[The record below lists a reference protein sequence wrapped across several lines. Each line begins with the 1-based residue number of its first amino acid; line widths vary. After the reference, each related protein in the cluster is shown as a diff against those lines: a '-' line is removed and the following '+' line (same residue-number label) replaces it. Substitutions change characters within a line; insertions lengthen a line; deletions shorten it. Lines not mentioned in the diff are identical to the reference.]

1 MQEFKDFNKLY
12 LSLMRVFD
20 DNDLVMRLPVFMTS
34 LAYFLSEMS
43 ERAVKYGINKDDFID
58 GLATAT
64 KNVNELKDRKKTSKA
79 MDANKIDNG
88 CKSQNDNE
96 MQSTGFDINAK
107 DLIER
112 GKLVFSP
119 YKTTDEKVE
128 IEITD
133 NAINIQAG
141 NVSVKMPRH
150 STQDVNLINQ
160 QVTLKQE
167 PYKEVV
173 RKLYTKECDLDASQ
187 NSQQRRKDGKLDN
200 INDY

>member
-1 MQEFKDFNKLY
+1 METNKT
-12 LSLMRVFD
+12 
-20 DNDLVMRLPVFMTS
+20 N
-34 LAYFLSEMS
+34 
-43 ERAVKYGINKDDFID
+43 
-58 GLATAT
+58 
-64 KNVNELKDRKKTSKA
+64 
-79 MDANKIDNG
+79 NG

-141 NVSVKMPRH
+141 NVSIKMPRH
-150 STQDVNLINQ
+150 STQDANLINQ
-160 QVTLKQE
+160 QVTLKQD
-167 PYKEVV
+167 PYEEVA
-173 RKLYTKECDLDASQ
+173 RKFYIKEC
-187 NSQQRRKDGKLDN
+187 N
-200 INDY
+200 ISKTTNK

>member
-1 MQEFKDFNKLY
+1 ME
-12 LSLMRVFD
+12 
-20 DNDLVMRLPVFMTS
+20 
-34 LAYFLSEMS
+34 
-43 ERAVKYGINKDDFID
+43 
-58 GLATAT
+58 
-64 KNVNELKDRKKTSKA
+64 TSKT
-79 MDANKIDNG
+79 NNG

-107 DLIER
+107 DLTET
-112 GKLVFSP
+112 GKLFFLPS
-119 YKTTDEKVE
+119 KSTTAKVE

-167 PYKEVV
+167 PYEEVV
-173 RKLYTKECDLDASQ
+173 RKLYTKECDKQ
-187 NSQQRRKDGKLDN
+187 NNQ
-200 INDY
+200 

>member
-1 MQEFKDFNKLY
+1 ME
-12 LSLMRVFD
+12 
-20 DNDLVMRLPVFMTS
+20 T
-34 LAYFLSEMS
+34 
-43 ERAVKYGINKDDFID
+43 
-58 GLATAT
+58 
-64 KNVNELKDRKKTSKA
+64 
-79 MDANKIDNG
+79 NKINNG
-88 CKSQNDNE
+88 CKSQNDDE
-96 MQSTGFDINAK
+96 MQRTGFSTNAK
-107 DLIER
+107 DLTER
-112 GKLVFSP
+112 GKFAYLPS
-119 YKTTDEKVE
+119 KETKVE

-167 PYKEVV
+167 PYEAVV
-173 RKLYTKECDLDASQ
+173 RKLYTKECDLDASP

>member
-1 MQEFKDFNKLY
+1 METNKT
-12 LSLMRVFD
+12 
-20 DNDLVMRLPVFMTS
+20 N
-34 LAYFLSEMS
+34 
-43 ERAVKYGINKDDFID
+43 
-58 GLATAT
+58 
-64 KNVNELKDRKKTSKA
+64 
-79 MDANKIDNG
+79 NG

-112 GKLVFSP
+112 GKIVFSP

-167 PYKEVV
+167 PYEAVV

-187 NSQQRRKDGKLDN
+187 NSQPLRKDGKLDN
-200 INDY
+200 IKDY

>member
-1 MQEFKDFNKLY
+1 MKT
-12 LSLMRVFD
+12 
-20 DNDLVMRLPVFMTS
+20 DN
-34 LAYFLSEMS
+34 
-43 ERAVKYGINKDDFID
+43 
-58 GLATAT
+58 
-64 KNVNELKDRKKTSKA
+64 
-79 MDANKIDNG
+79 NG
-88 CKSQNDNE
+88 CESQNDNE
-96 MQSTGFDINAK
+96 IQRTGININNAK
-107 DLIER
+107 DLTER
-112 GKLVFSP
+112 GKVVFSP

-167 PYKEVV
+167 PYEAVA
-173 RKLYTKECDLDASQ
+173 RKLYIKECDLEAKPNIQ
-187 NSQQRRKDGKLDN
+187 PLRKDGELDN

>member
-1 MQEFKDFNKLY
+1 ME
-12 LSLMRVFD
+12 
-20 DNDLVMRLPVFMTS
+20 T
-34 LAYFLSEMS
+34 
-43 ERAVKYGINKDDFID
+43 
-58 GLATAT
+58 
-64 KNVNELKDRKKTSKA
+64 
-79 MDANKIDNG
+79 NKISNG

-107 DLIER
+107 DFTER

-141 NVSVKMPRH
+141 KVSVKMSRH
-150 STQDVNLINQ
+150 STQDVNLVNQ
-160 QVTLKQE
+160 QVTLKQD
-167 PYKEVV
+167 PYEEVA
-173 RKLYTKECDLDASQ
+173 RKFYIKECDLDASP
-187 NSQQRRKDGKLDN
+187 NSQPLRKDGKLDN